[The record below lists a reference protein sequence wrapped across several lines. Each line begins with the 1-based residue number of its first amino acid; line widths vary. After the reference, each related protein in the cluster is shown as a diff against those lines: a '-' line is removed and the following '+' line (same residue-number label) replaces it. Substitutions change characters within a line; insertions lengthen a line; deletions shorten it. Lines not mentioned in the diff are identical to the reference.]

1 MENSTKAGLSSKRVS
16 RIRAFIN
23 DCLDPGCMARSV
35 EAARHSYL
43 INDNPVKSRAFVSG
57 MVCVRR
63 WLLQTFRVG
72 SVKGRQRTFAQ

>member
-43 INDNPVKSRAFVSG
+43 INDNPVKSRAFCFRHGLRPTLVASDVSSRL
-57 MVCVRR
+57 C
-63 WLLQTFRVG
+63 
-72 SVKGRQRTFAQ
+72 